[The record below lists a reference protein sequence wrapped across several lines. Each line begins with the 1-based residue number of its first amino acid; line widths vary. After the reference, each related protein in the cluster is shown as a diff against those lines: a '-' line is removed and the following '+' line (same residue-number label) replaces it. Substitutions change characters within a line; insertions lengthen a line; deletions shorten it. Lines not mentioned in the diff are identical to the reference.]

1 MGTAG
6 QMREKLIMDKW
17 RPFVKTQMSLGDWL
31 FVLGEGFLVMKDET
45 VKTFEE
51 PVETE
56 IETIEEPVETETEPA
71 CFVPVFEAYADS
83 DDESI
88 VTIQYGSEYESTVAG
103 INLR

>member
-1 MGTAG
+1 
-6 QMREKLIMDKW
+6 MREKLIMDKW
-17 RPFVKTQMSLGDWL
+17 RPPSKTQTMSL
-31 FVLGEGFLVMKDET
+31 EGWFLVWPVNIVTKVET

-56 IETIEEPVETETEPA
+56 TQTIEEPVETETELA

-88 VTIQYGSEYESTVAG
+88 VTIQYGSEYESTAAG
-103 INLR
+103 FNLR